1 MALMLS
7 IMAGMLH
14 DMLYSLGRR
23 ASLGARIY
31 LFLPADT
38 QRRPAW

>member
-14 DMLYSLGRR
+14 DMLYSFGRR
-23 ASLGARIY
+23 ASSSNAFAPITVASASRS
-31 LFLPADT
+31 
-38 QRRPAW
+38 

>member
-7 IMAGMLH
+7 IMAEMLH
-14 DMLYSLGRR
+14 ECFI
-23 ASLGARIY
+23 ASVETPAWAQE
-31 LFLPADT
+31 FTSLPADT